1 MKKFCPLLIGLLLLG
16 SLNSCDWI
24 RSRLGMPTSDELKLR
39 QSLMLRDSLDK
50 VARAREDSILEQ
62 TRLDS
67 LERIVDQNKT
77 KRYHVVMGSFIM
89 DNNAQRMMKTLTTY
103 GFTPLKIEFANGYA
117 VISAFQTDDLSQACK
132 RMNELFDLDITPH
145 DIWIYDIN
153 QNLHK

>member
-103 GFTPLKIEFANGYA
+103 GFTPQK
-117 VISAFQTDDLSQACK
+117 LSSRTAMQ
-132 RMNELFDLDITPH
+132 
-145 DIWIYDIN
+145 
-153 QNLHK
+153 